1 MILNFLKIYY
11 FENFI
16 LILYIILC
24 MSAYNTA
31 NTIPTKYQIFYSI
44 IWMIIILPIKGFF
57 NPLSFLDSSFVDKF
71 DNNKLILS
79 TTIGNKLIFKS
90 QKKI

>member
-1 MILNFLKIYY
+1 
-11 FENFI
+11 
-16 LILYIILC
+16 
-24 MSAYNTA
+24 MSACNTA

-57 NPLSFLDSSFVDKF
+57 TPLSFLDSSFVDKF

-79 TTIGNKLIFKS
+79 KTIRNKLIS
-90 QKKI
+90 SSKKKFN